1 MRRTFGIDA
10 TPLVTG
16 EYGLRPTIMII
27 DLIPGAIAPGY
38 VAQKAFGLFALT
50 TSSGQVI
57 GSSTPYLESCYLR
70 LP

>member
-10 TPLVTG
+10 TPVVTG

-27 DLIPGAIAPGY
+27 DLIPGAMPQAT
-38 VAQKAFGLFALT
+38 VTQGLRPSCTT
-50 TSSGQVI
+50 TSSGRVV
-57 GSSTPYLESCYLR
+57 GSSKPYLESFYLR